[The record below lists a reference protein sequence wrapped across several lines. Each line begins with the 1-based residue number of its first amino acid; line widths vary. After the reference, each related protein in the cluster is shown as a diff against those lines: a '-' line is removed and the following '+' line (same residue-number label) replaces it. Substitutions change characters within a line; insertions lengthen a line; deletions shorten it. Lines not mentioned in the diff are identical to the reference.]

1 MLRDAVGSGC
11 NRGLETVS
19 NTDVP
24 AEALVGVAG
33 IGEIREQFFVVTSYA
48 GALVG
53 VSGLGHLRKQFVMV
67 TLWAGMLVGVAG
79 VRDLKKIQ
87 KKN

>member
-1 MLRDAVGSGC
+1 MRDAVGSGC

-53 VSGLGHLRKQFVMV
+53 VS
-67 TLWAGMLVGVAG
+67 
-79 VRDLKKIQ
+79 
-87 KKN
+87 